1 MSFLRVSTQNPLGNR
16 PLNLM
21 SRNQGMGWFGA
32 APTPGDYD
40 NNEQV
45 LGELVAMGAITQQNA
60 TDIFNGDASLDDM
73 AVNMTMINQALQMTG
88 QAGAATP
95 AALPP
100 ASTAH
105 LPAGGGV
112 QIVPYVTSPTPAT
125 PTPPIIASTS
135 IASAQVPSGS
145 TLLYTA
151 TVVGGPGDLT
161 LSPDSAMSQFAAQL
175 SAHGMTVT
183 GSVNDESVLN
193 KLFGTGAPINFQFQ
207 IRDNVGH
214 ALFSD
219 AKSVCDGVLRQVVGN
234 NVTTSNLS
242 ITSTPTAPGVTTAG
256 GPGVVSFLENNAGML
271 ALVVLGIFVLPP
283 LIKKL

>member
-1 MSFLRVSTQNPLGNR
+1 MAFIQISMENPLGNR

-21 SRNQGMGWFGA
+21 ARHQGMGWLGA
-32 APTPGDYD
+32 VTPGDYD

-45 LGELVAMGAITQQNA
+45 LGQLVAMGAITQQNA

-73 AVNMTMINQALQMTG
+73 AVNMTMINQALQMIG
-88 QAGAATP
+88 QSGAQVVQP
-95 AALPP
+95 LPTKAP
-100 ASTAH
+100 GAS
-105 LPAGGGV
+105 AGGGAQV
-112 QIVPYVTSPTPAT
+112 IPYTPTPASN
-125 PTPPIIASTS
+125 PPILAPTS
-135 IASAQVPSGS
+135 AAVAQVPSGS

-151 TVVGGPGDLT
+151 TVVGGVGDLT

-175 SAHGMTVT
+175 AAHGMTVT
-183 GSVNDESVLN
+183 ASVNDESVLN
-193 KLFGTGAPINFQFQ
+193 KLFGTGSPINFQFQ
-207 IRDNVGH
+207 IRDSVGH

-219 AKSVCDGVLRQVVGN
+219 AKSVVDGVLRQVVGN

-242 ITSTPTAPGVTTAG
+242 ITSTPSAPGVTPAG

-271 ALVVLGIFVLPP
+271 ALLALGIVVLPP